1 MVVYLSELVAPSV
14 LARLKEKAEV
24 VDTFDR
30 IEEIDAML
38 IRKQVV
44 TREIMEKA
52 TRLKLISRHGVGCD
66 MIDMEAAAELGIKVV
81 NLPGANAL
89 SVAELAV
96 SFMLAL
102 ARKLKLANNG
112 LIRGDFKTFAPKE
125 TVGLDTHGKTLA
137 LIGTGN
143 IAQHVASM
151 MKNGFGMRII
161 AYSPH
166 LTEEKAAAMG
176 AAKYDSIDAMLGEA
190 DYINISI
197 PLTDSTRGLIGA
209 AELDKMKPTAIL
221 VNTARGAIVDE
232 KALYNALASG
242 RIWGAASDVFEEEPP
257 RKDNPLL
264 TLDNFIAT
272 PHFGSSTYECMERCG
287 NKAVDNIFRY
297 FEIQ

>member
-1 MVVYLSELVAPSV
+1 MIVYLSELVSPSV
-14 LARLKEKAEV
+14 LERLKKHVEV

-44 TREIMEKA
+44 SRQIMEKA
-52 TRLKLISRHGVGCD
+52 KKLKIISRHGVGCD
-66 MIDMEAAAELGIKVV
+66 MIDMEAAKELGIKVV

-102 ARKLKLANNG
+102 ARKLKMADTG
-112 LIRGDFKTFAPKE
+112 LQQGAFKTFAPKE
-125 TVGLDTHGKTLA
+125 TIGIDTYGKTLA

-151 MKNGFGMRII
+151 MSGFNMRVI

-166 LTEEKAAAMG
+166 LTDEKAAQLG
-176 AAKYDSIDAMLGEA
+176 FERYDNIDDMLSEA
-190 DYINISI
+190 DYINVSV
-197 PLTDSTRGLIGA
+197 PLMDSTRNLIN
-209 AELDKMKPTAIL
+209 EESFKKMKKTAIL
-221 VNTARGAIVDE
+221 VNTARGGIVNE
-232 KALYNALASG
+232 QALYNALVNHQ
-242 RIWGAASDVFEEEPP
+242 IWGAASDVFMEEPP
-257 RKDNPLL
+257 KMDNPLL

-272 PHFGSSTYECMERCG
+272 PHLGSSTYECMERCG
-287 NKAVDNIFRY
+287 NMAVDNIFNCLG
-297 FEIQ
+297 IKD